1 MHPPSSTPDF
11 PHIGPLTVIV
21 ISRLSN
27 SNLRFCVSSRL
38 LYSGLEASEIS
49 LSSSAGQAI
58 RPAVASM
65 RSVGDLRSWF
75 SNIWR
80 TIGRQPN
87 NRFHVTEPGVQE
99 RLVVGDPMLNT
110 RGWSCFSQLI
120 TGGVGSGQGN
130 RRNRKRSR
138 SQRVGKNAFQGEPP
152 SFERNARSNP

>member
-87 NRFHVTEPGVQE
+87 NRSHVTEPGVQGAPRGRRPNAE
-99 RLVVGDPMLNT
+99 YARLELLQPTDHW
-110 RGWSCFSQLI
+110 RRRQR
-120 TGGVGSGQGN
+120 SGQPT
-130 RRNRKRSR
+130 KP
-138 SQRVGKNAFQGEPP
+138 KA
-152 SFERNARSNP
+152 